1 MRKLTALVAGMTLA
15 MTALPAAAGVVIT
28 QKQHVA
34 SGANSRDTEQTISVQ
49 GDKQKM
55 VTERRTM
62 IIDLGKGMM
71 YVLDPKSKTYFEMQF
86 PPKGAM
92 ATMMAASRDAAM
104 NFKKAG
110 TTRDIAGYQCTDYDG
125 GGHVM
130 QGDYTVKECFSTSA
144 PGADEFA
151 AFEKQMTDKLKSAS
165 GSTANGEVPGGVPL
179 AHGRVDENGDGD
191 GEHPGNGAGPGG
203 EDQRDDG
210 ETPANRDQPGGREDR
225 VQEAG
230 GERLRDPERL
240 HQERNANGAR
250 TGRDENGA
258 AGGRSG
264 IAGSALRRRDR
275 LARIH
280 TTGESELK
288 KERGPC
294 GPRSCFDRT
303 RKRLHGGG

>member
-62 IIDLGKGMM
+62 IIDLGKGAMF
-71 YVLDPKSKTYFEMQF
+71 VLDPKAKTYFQMDF

-110 TTRDIAGYQCTDYDG
+110 TTRDIAGYKCTDYDG

-144 PGADEFA
+144 PGRRRVCRVRETNDRQAQERQRQFCQRRGSRWSA
-151 AFEKQMTDKLKSAS
+151 AR
-165 GSTANGEVPGGVPL
+165 
-179 AHGRVDENGDGD
+179 HGRVDENGDGG
-191 GEHPGNGAGPGG
+191 GEHPGNGAGSGG

-230 GERLRDPERL
+230 GERLRDSERL

-258 AGGRSG
+258 ACGRIG

-275 LARIH
+275 LARID

-288 KERGPC
+288 KRAGSLRAPLVF
-294 GPRSCFDRT
+294 RSNAET
-303 RKRLHGGG
+303 IT

>member
-28 QKQHVA
+28 QKQHVS

-62 IIDLGKGMM
+62 IIDLGKGLMF
-71 YVLDPKSKTYFEMQF
+71 VLDPKAKTYFQMDF

-110 TTRDIAGYQCTDYDG
+110 TTRDIAGYKCTDYDG

-165 GSTANGEVPGGVPL
+165 GSSANGEVPGGVPL
-179 AHGRVDENGDGD
+179 AMDASMKMGIGAVNI
-191 GEHPGNGAGPGG
+191 PGMA
-203 EDQRDDG
+203 
-210 ETPANRDQPGGREDR
+210 
-225 VQEAG
+225 
-230 GERLRDPERL
+230 PEQAEKIKEMMAKRPPIVTS
-240 HQERNANGAR
+240 QTVEKI
-250 TGRDENGA
+250 E
-258 AGGRSG
+258 SKK
-264 IAGSALRRRDR
+264 
-275 LARIH
+275 LA
-280 TTGESELK
+280 ESDFAIPSDYTK
-288 KERGPC
+288 KEMPTAPAGAMRMAPA
-294 GPRSCFDRT
+294 PAAATSPAA
-303 RKRLHGGG
+303 H

>member
-28 QKQHVA
+28 QKQHVS

-71 YVLDPKSKTYFEMQF
+71 FVLDPKAKTYFQMEF

-110 TTRDIAGYQCTDYDG
+110 TTRDIAGYKCTDYDG

-144 PGADEFA
+144 PGAEEFA

-165 GSTANGEVPGGVPL
+165 GSSANGEVPGGVPL
-179 AHGRVDENGDGD
+179 AMDASMKMGMGTVNI
-191 GEHPGNGAGPGG
+191 PGMAP
-203 EDQRDDG
+203 EQAAKDQRDDG
-210 ETPANRDQPGGREDR
+210 ETAANRDQPGGREDR

-230 GERLRDPERL
+230 GERFRDPERL
-240 HQERNANGAR
+240 HQERNANGA
-250 TGRDENGA
+250 GPGA
-258 AGGRSG
+258 MRMMPPAAAASP
-264 IAGSALRRRDR
+264 AA
-275 LARIH
+275 H
-280 TTGESELK
+280 
-288 KERGPC
+288 
-294 GPRSCFDRT
+294 
-303 RKRLHGGG
+303 